1 MIIYFTLLAL
11 IMLLLYTSGKLKGS
25 KSSDLGIYVS
35 VILLI
40 LFAGLRNKSV
50 GTDTGGYVYYFE
62 RGARNFFVSETME
75 SGFLLLETVAASISL
90 SYWSLL
96 TLIAV
101 LSIFAYVYAIK
112 KLTLNIPLSFFL
124 YITLAAYIFF
134 FNGARQGIAA
144 SIFAVA
150 LVFLLKRKLIWYLVW
165 IFIASLFHKTIL
177 IMLPFYFIL
186 QFKYSTVRMVL
197 FAVLSFVG
205 LTFLSFFLSFLDE
218 GQGDKYSAYVD
229 RGASGGY
236 LLGLFFFFIAIVLIY
251 FRKIIPIQAQKTYDI
266 YLNLCVFNALIYV
279 VVIAIGVDVNF
290 LRFSQYFLVGYV
302 MIWPI
307 IFKYAPIAKY
317 SLFKVAFYMLHLG
330 FYAIYLLKMSD
341 MIPFVFNTELFI

>member
-1 MIIYFTLLAL
+1 MIIYFILLAFT
-11 IMLLLYTSGKLKGS
+11 MLLLFIPSD
-25 KSSDLGIYVS
+25 KSRTNNSRIYLVS
-35 VILLI
+35 IILI
-40 LFAGLRNKSV
+40 LFAGLRNQTV
-50 GTDTGGYVYYFE
+50 GTDSGNYVYFFE
-62 RGARNFFVSETME
+62 REVGNYFSSLNLET
-75 SGFLLLETVAASISL
+75 GFLTLETLAATIST
-90 SYWSLL
+90 SYWSLF
-96 TLIAV
+96 TLIAIV
-101 LSIFAYVYAIK
+101 SVMSYVYSIK
-112 KLTLNIPLSFFL
+112 KLSQNISLSFFI

-134 FNGARQGIAA
+134 FNGARQGLAA
-144 SIFAVA
+144 SIFTIA
-150 LVFLLKRKLIWYLVW
+150 LVFLIKRKFLWFLIWVCV
-165 IFIASLFHKTIL
+165 ASLFHRTVL
-177 IMLPFYFIL
+177 IMLPFYYIL
-186 QFKYSTVRMVL
+186 QFKYSTFRMVL

-229 RGASGGY
+229 RGASGGS